1 MTIPDLPQRRS
12 TRLQGHD
19 YASNGAYFV
28 TICTYQ
34 RLSLFGEIRGEK
46 MRLDMFG
53 RIVRDEWWYTTKVRL
68 GIDTD
73 VFVVMPN
80 HFHGIVWILDAGA
93 AGHDERAHGSAPLHR
108 KPKSLGSIVAGFKA
122 SVTRQINEMRGMP
135 GTPVWQRNYYERV
148 IRDEN
153 ELLRIREYI
162 VDNPRRWAEDEY
174 NPDRTKTTKSS

>member
-1 MTIPDLPQRRS
+1 
-12 TRLQGHD
+12 
-19 YASNGAYFV
+19 
-28 TICTYQ
+28 
-34 RLSLFGEIRGEK
+34 
-46 MRLDMFG
+46 MFG